1 MVPPVPDTSLQ
12 AYYKLIEKRFSNPKI
27 GDTVR
32 RLCLDGSNRQ
42 PKFIIPTIADRLK
55 AGKGAAGLALESAL
69 WCRYCHGTTDS
80 GAVIEP
86 NDPNWDRMQATAR
99 KAKDDPSVWLAME
112 DIYGEVGRS
121 PVFARAFSD
130 ALGALWKDG
139 TRTTLTRYLAR

>member
-1 MVPPVPDTSLQ
+1 
-12 AYYKLIEKRFSNPKI
+12 YYQLIEHRFSNPKI

-55 AGKGAAGLALESAL
+55 AGKGVAGLALESAL
-69 WCRYCHGTTDS
+69 WCRYCFGTTDS

-86 NDPNWDRMQATAR
+86 NDPSWDRLQTTAR
-99 KAKDDPSVWLAME
+99 AARDAPAAWLAME

-121 PVFARAFSD
+121 RPFVEAFSN
-130 ALGALWKDG
+130 ALEALWADG
-139 TRTTLTRYLAR
+139 VRTTLTRYLAGNL